1 MLLLQGGEEG
11 GGVRGEWA
19 HDDLDGRASRVG
31 EGAEDTVLVALRS
44 ALKKTKE
51 GQGGRD
57 TGRSA
62 WTDRQ
67 QAGRRSEVEVS
78 GGGLCAGAAGQEK
91 GRAHVAA
98 QVQEDTI
105 AQAIMPGL
113 TECDAEANSATDEV
127 RRVV

>member
-1 MLLLQGGEEG
+1 MLPLQGGEEG

-44 ALKKTKE
+44 ALKMKE

-57 TGRSA
+57 TGRSVR
-62 WTDRQ
+62 TDRQ